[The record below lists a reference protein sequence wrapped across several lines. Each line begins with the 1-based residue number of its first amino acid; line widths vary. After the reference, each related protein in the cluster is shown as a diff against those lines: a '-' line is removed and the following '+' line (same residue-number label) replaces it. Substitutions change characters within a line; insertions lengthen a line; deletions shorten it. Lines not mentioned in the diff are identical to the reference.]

1 MALAASYV
9 AADWN
14 SDGSLLAT
22 GSYDGH
28 ARIWNEQGKLVMTLQ
43 RHKGPVFSLKWNR
56 TGSMLLSGSVDKTAI
71 VWDCKTGDVI
81 QQFEFHKAPTLVR
94 SECVSVCR
102 CVCVCVCVCMCVCVC
117 VDE

>member
-1 MALAASYV
+1 MLAILLACWPRHRASD
-9 AADWN
+9 AGRCAGADWN

-94 SECVSVCR
+94 CR
-102 CVCVCVCVCMCVCVC
+102 NRRS
-117 VDE
+117 